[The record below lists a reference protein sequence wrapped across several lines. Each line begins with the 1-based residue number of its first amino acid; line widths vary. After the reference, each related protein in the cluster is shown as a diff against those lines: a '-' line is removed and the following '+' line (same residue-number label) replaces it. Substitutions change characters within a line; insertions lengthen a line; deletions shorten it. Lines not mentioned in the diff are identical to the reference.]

1 MNIQGRVIYRRIG
14 ILRRIARIPVRLRLA
29 WRDWVEAREES
40 SVSNV
45 PTARERQE
53 TLIEFYGH
61 YESLVEI
68 LCDAA
73 NYAPTPALE
82 SKYLK
87 ERDWMHTNYDS
98 VRPFA
103 IAYLRFDVN
112 DASQTMELEGS
123 YGDAFEALFAAPSLI
138 AFLAADDGH
147 MICRI
152 NRTREALN
160 LCGEHLRQLVA
171 AEKCA

>member
-14 ILRRIARIPVRLRLA
+14 IIRRVSRVPIKLKLV
-29 WRDWVEAREES
+29 WRDWVEARE
-40 SVSNV
+40 VATATTV
-45 PTARERQE
+45 PTARERQDS
-53 TLIEFYGH
+53 LIEFYSH
-61 YESLVEI
+61 YEDLVEV

-73 NYAPTPALE
+73 NYAPTAALE
-82 SKYLK
+82 TRYMKQ
-87 ERDWMHTNYDS
+87 RDWMQANYDH

-103 IAYLRFDVN
+103 LAYLRFDVN

-123 YGDAFEALFAAPSLI
+123 YGDAFEALFAAPSLD
-138 AFLAADDGH
+138 AFLGADDGN

-171 AEKCA
+171 IEKCA